1 MRPSRAKTPAARAAG
16 GLHPGILASRYM
28 NEQNVYDLIPQN
40 INDLATQVLGAS
52 WADETLQPLQ
62 EVLPELLRGLQ
73 PGALLNIP
81 LQFGSLQ
88 CLFRMVPISIC
99 TRLVV
104 KHNFSFQ

>member
-28 NEQNVYDLIPQN
+28 TEQNVYDLITQH
-40 INDLATQVLGAS
+40 IYDLATQVLEAS

-62 EVLPELLRGLQ
+62 EALPELLLGLL
-73 PGALLNIP
+73 PGASLNIP

-88 CLFRMVPISIC
+88 CFAWFQFRYV
-99 TRLVV
+99 RVLL
-104 KHNFSFQ
+104 